1 MKKQLL
7 SEEIYRMTYLFEHE
21 RGVVI
26 SEQDALDKSRKLK
39 VNLGVG
45 KGSLTYTGRREKSD
59 TLDNES
65 GYFTNKYNTKF
76 KDKQLTTTGEES
88 DWEGFQNSVNRT
100 LSKRNIIDVLLS
112 SDEQK
117 ELWEEILTKD
127 QYFAADSIKFVR
139 MRNWIKGIS
148 FSRKTEQSEDEKD
161 KEPFVS
167 IDWVEGSTK
176 DYFRDNYSELTDLGK
191 RDIENS
197 YIVPISSAIAE
208 GQKTAKFLGGCIH
221 YLKVLTSASTFKNT
235 GIASDLSFLELSQK
249 RNDSV
254 YNYVTERLKD
264 IGITI
269 NCGPDTV
276 IERNPKGV
284 NQDGTS
290 GPNPP
295 GGDNSKGKPH
305 SSKREYDQ
313 YKFNRVYLGV
323 GLNFEKS
330 STPTPGPE
338 SKEYKLDV
346 YGKTKGRFIWKWNW
360 GKFSS
365 GKKVSSGYKE
375 CAAYQ

>member
-26 SEQDALDKSRKLK
+26 SEQEALDKSRKLK

-65 GYFTNKYNTKF
+65 GYFTNKYNTNF

-112 SDEQK
+112 SDEQR

-139 MRNWIKGIS
+139 IRTWIKGIS
-148 FSRKTEQSEDEKD
+148 FSRKTEQSDDGKN

-167 IDWVEGSTK
+167 IDWVDGSTK

-191 RDIENS
+191 RDIEDS
-197 YIVPISSAIAE
+197 YIVPILSAIAE

-221 YLKVLTSASTFKNT
+221 YLKVLTSASRFKNT
-235 GIASDLSFLELSQK
+235 GIAQDLSFLELSQK

-269 NCGPDTV
+269 NCGPDTI
-276 IERNPKGV
+276 IERNPNGV

-295 GGDNSKGKPH
+295 GGDNTKGKPH
-305 SSKREYDQ
+305 TSKREYDQ
-313 YKFNRVYLGV
+313 YKFNRLYLGV

-338 SKEYKLDV
+338 SEEYKLEV
-346 YGKTKGRFIWKWNW
+346 YGKTKGRFIWKWKW
-360 GKFSS
+360 GKPSI
-365 GKKVSSGYKE
+365 GKQVKSGYRD